1 MIGTQYQQTMQPGV
15 ERMKKL
21 ILTTALTC
29 CMGAA
34 AQADVVVMG

>member
-1 MIGTQYQQTMQPGV
+1 
-15 ERMKKL
+15 MKKL

-34 AQADVVVMG
+34 AQADVVVMSWGFT